1 MATEVDICNLA
12 LAHLGDDATIA
23 TLSPPEGS
31 AQAQNASRFYPI
43 ARDTLLDMHA
53 WDFATKR
60 GSLAVTTN
68 YNNQW
73 DYAYA
78 APSDMM
84 SALSIISPTAQN
96 DYATRMSAGD
106 TPGGITSNY
115 APTIVAGQY
124 SPQQFAIEVDNQG
137 NHLIYTNQENAV
149 LRYQA
154 YVSDTSKFSSLF
166 IMTLSWHLASM
177 LAGPVI
183 KGDQGTAEAKR
194 CTSMMQG
201 YMQQAKK
208 SDNAHRSISVEH
220 IVPWTSGR

>member
-23 TLSPPEGS
+23 TIKPPEGS
-31 AQAQNASRFYPI
+31 AQAEKAARFYPI
-43 ARDTLLDMHA
+43 ARDTLLQMHT
-53 WDFATKR
+53 WNFASKR
-60 GSLAVTTN
+60 ISLALTTN
-68 YNNQW
+68 TLDQW

-84 SALSIISPTAQN
+84 SPVAVISPSAQN
-96 DYATRMSAGD
+96 DYATRMSSGD

-124 SPQQFAIEVDNQG
+124 TPQQFAIEG
-137 NHLIYTNQENAV
+137 KLIYTNQENAM

-154 YVSDTSKFSSLF
+154 FVTDPSLF
-166 IMTLSWHLASM
+166 SPLFVTTLSWHLASM

-183 KGDQGTAEAKR
+183 KGDQGMAEAKR
-194 CTSMMQG
+194 ATQMMVQ
-201 YMQQAKK
+201 YMQSAKQA
-208 SDNAHRSISVEH
+208 DNLHRDITVEH

>member
-23 TLSPPEGS
+23 TIKPPEGS
-31 AQAQNASRFYPI
+31 AQAEKAARFYPI
-43 ARDTLLDMHA
+43 ARNNLLEMHT
-53 WDFATKR
+53 WNFASKR
-60 GSLAVTTN
+60 GALALTTVTLD
-68 YNNQW
+68 QW
-73 DYAYA
+73 EYAYQ
-78 APSDMM
+78 APADLMTPV
-84 SALSIISPTAQN
+84 AIISPSAQN

-124 SPQQFAIEVDNQG
+124 SPQQFAVEG
-137 NHLIYTNQENAV
+137 AYIYTNQENAV

-154 YVSDTSKFSSLF
+154 YVTDPTLFSPLF
-166 IMTLSWHLASM
+166 INTLSWHLASM

-183 KGDQGTAEAKR
+183 KGDQGAAEAKR
-194 CTSMMQG
+194 CTQTMVQYLST
-201 YMQQAKK
+201 AKQ
-208 SDNAHRSISVEH
+208 SDNLHRDITVEH

>member
-31 AQAQNASRFYPI
+31 AQAEKAARFYPI
-43 ARDTLLDMHA
+43 ARNTLLQMHT
-53 WDFATKR
+53 WNFAAKR
-60 GSLAVTTN
+60 GNLALTANTLD
-68 YNNQW
+68 QW
-73 DYAYA
+73 DYAYT
-78 APSDMM
+78 APADMM
-84 SALSIISPTAQN
+84 SPVAIISPTAQN

-124 SPQQFAIEVDNQG
+124 TPQQFAVEG
-137 NHLIYTNQENAV
+137 TFIYTNQENAM

-154 YVSDTSKFSSLF
+154 FITDPSLF
-166 IMTLSWHLASM
+166 SPLFVTTLSWHLASM

-183 KGDQGTAEAKR
+183 KGDQGAAEAKR
-194 CTSMMQG
+194 STQMMSNYLTS
-201 YMQQAKK
+201 AKQ
-208 SDNAHRSISVEH
+208 SDNLHRDITVEH

>member
-23 TLSPPEGS
+23 ALSPPEGS
-31 AQAQNASRFYPI
+31 AQAEKAARFYPI
-43 ARDTLLDMHA
+43 ARNTLLEMHT
-53 WDFATKR
+53 WNFASKR
-60 GSLAVTTN
+60 GNLALTTN
-68 YNNQW
+68 SLDQW
-73 DYAYA
+73 DYAYV
-78 APSDMM
+78 APADMM
-84 SALSIISPTAQN
+84 SPVAIISPTAQN

-124 SPQQFAIEVDNQG
+124 TPQQFSLEGD
-137 NHLIYTNQENAV
+137 LIYTNQENAM

-154 YVSDTSKFSSLF
+154 FITDPSLF
-166 IMTLSWHLASM
+166 SPLFVITLSWHLASM

-183 KGDQGTAEAKR
+183 KGDQGAADAKR
-194 CTSMMQG
+194 SSQMMVN
-201 YMQQAKK
+201 YLNSAKQ
-208 SDNAHRSISVEH
+208 SDNLHRDITVEH

>member
-23 TLSPPEGS
+23 SLSPPEGS
-31 AQAQNASRFYPI
+31 AQAEKAARFYPI
-43 ARDTLLDMHA
+43 ARNTLLEMHT
-53 WDFATKR
+53 WNFASKR
-60 GSLAVTTN
+60 GNLALTTN
-68 YNNQW
+68 TLDQW
-73 DYAYA
+73 DYAYV
-78 APSDMM
+78 APADMM
-84 SALSIISPTAQN
+84 SPVAVISPSAQN

-124 SPQQFAIEVDNQG
+124 TPQQFSIEG
-137 NHLIYTNQENAV
+137 NLIYTNQENAM

-154 YVSDTSKFSSLF
+154 FITDPSLF
-166 IMTLSWHLASM
+166 SPLFVMTLSWHLASM

-183 KGDQGTAEAKR
+183 KGDQGAAEAKR
-194 CTSMMQG
+194 CTQVMDKYLST
-201 YMQQAKK
+201 AKQ
-208 SDNAHRSISVEH
+208 SDNLHRDITVEH

>member
-23 TLSPPEGS
+23 SLNPPEGS
-31 AQAQNASRFYPI
+31 AQAEKAARFYPI
-43 ARDTLLDMHA
+43 ARNSLLEMHT
-53 WDFATKR
+53 WNFAAKR
-60 GSLAVTTN
+60 GNIALTTN
-68 YNNQW
+68 SLDQW
-73 DYAYA
+73 DYAYV
-78 APSDMM
+78 APADMM
-84 SALSIISPTAQN
+84 SPVAIISPTAQN

-124 SPQQFAIEVDNQG
+124 SPQQFAIEGD
-137 NHLIYTNQENAV
+137 LIYTNQENAM

-154 YVSDTSKFSSLF
+154 FITDPSLF
-166 IMTLSWHLASM
+166 SPLFVITLSWHLASM

-183 KGDQGTAEAKR
+183 KGDQGAAEAKR
-194 CTSMMQG
+194 CTQMMAN
-201 YMQQAKK
+201 YLTSAKQ
-208 SDNAHRSISVEH
+208 SDNLHRDITIEH

>member
-23 TLSPPEGS
+23 SLSPPEGS
-31 AQAQNASRFYPI
+31 AQAEKAARFYPI
-43 ARDTLLDMHA
+43 ARNNLLEMHN
-53 WDFATKR
+53 WNFAAKR
-60 GSLAVTTN
+60 GNLALTTN
-68 YNNQW
+68 SLDQW
-73 DYAYA
+73 DYAYV
-78 APSDMM
+78 APADMM
-84 SALSIISPTAQN
+84 SPVAIISPTSQN

-124 SPQQFAIEVDNQG
+124 TPQQFAVEG
-137 NHLIYTNQENAV
+137 EFIYTNQENAM

-154 YVSDTSKFSSLF
+154 FITDSSLF
-166 IMTLSWHLASM
+166 SPLFVTTLSWHLASM

-183 KGDQGTAEAKR
+183 KGDQGAAEAKR
-194 CTSMMQG
+194 STQMMSNYLTS
-201 YMQQAKK
+201 AKQ
-208 SDNAHRSISVEH
+208 SDNLHRDITVEH

>member
-23 TLSPPEGS
+23 SLNPPEGS
-31 AQAQNASRFYPI
+31 AQAEKAARFYPI
-43 ARDTLLDMHA
+43 ARNTLLEMHT
-53 WDFATKR
+53 WNFAAKR
-60 GSLAVTTN
+60 GNIALTTN
-68 YNNQW
+68 SLDQW
-73 DYAYA
+73 DYAYV
-78 APSDMM
+78 APADMM
-84 SALSIISPTAQN
+84 SPVAIISPTAQN

-124 SPQQFAIEVDNQG
+124 TPQQFSLEGD
-137 NHLIYTNQENAV
+137 LIYTNQENAM

-154 YVSDTSKFSSLF
+154 FITDPSLF
-166 IMTLSWHLASM
+166 SPLFVITLSWHLASM

-183 KGDQGTAEAKR
+183 KGDQGAAEAKR
-194 CTSMMQG
+194 SSQMMTNYLTS
-201 YMQQAKK
+201 AKQ
-208 SDNAHRSISVEH
+208 SDNLHRDITVEH

>member
-23 TLSPPEGS
+23 SLSPPEGS
-31 AQAQNASRFYPI
+31 AQAEKAARFYPI
-43 ARDTLLDMHA
+43 ARNNLLEMHN
-53 WDFATKR
+53 WNFAAKR
-60 GSLAVTTN
+60 GNLALTTN
-68 YNNQW
+68 TLDQW
-73 DYAYA
+73 DYAYV
-78 APSDMM
+78 APADMM
-84 SALSIISPTAQN
+84 SPVAIISPTSQN

-124 SPQQFAIEVDNQG
+124 TPQQFAVEG
-137 NHLIYTNQENAV
+137 EFIYTNQENAM

-154 YVSDTSKFSSLF
+154 LITDSSLF
-166 IMTLSWHLASM
+166 SPLFVTTLSWHLASM

-183 KGDQGTAEAKR
+183 KGDQGAAEAKR
-194 CTSMMQG
+194 STQMMTS
-201 YMQQAKK
+201 YLTSAKQ
-208 SDNAHRSISVEH
+208 SDNLHRDITVEH

>member
-23 TLSPPEGS
+23 TIKPPEGS
-31 AQAQNASRFYPI
+31 AQAEKAARFYPI
-43 ARDTLLDMHA
+43 ARDSLLEMHT
-53 WDFATKR
+53 WNFASKR
-60 GSLAVTTN
+60 GALALTTVTLD
-68 YNNQW
+68 QW
-73 DYAYA
+73 EYAYQ
-78 APSDMM
+78 APADLMTPV
-84 SALSIISPTAQN
+84 AIISPSAQN

-124 SPQQFAIEVDNQG
+124 SPQQFAVEG
-137 NHLIYTNQENAV
+137 AYIYTNQEKAV

-154 YVSDTSKFSSLF
+154 YVTDPTLFSPLF
-166 IMTLSWHLASM
+166 ITTLSWHLASM

-183 KGDQGTAEAKR
+183 KGDQGAAEAKR
-194 CTSMMQG
+194 CTQTMVS
-201 YMQQAKK
+201 YLTTAKN
-208 SDNAHRSISVEH
+208 SDNLHRDISIEH

>member
-31 AQAQNASRFYPI
+31 AQAEKAARFYPI
-43 ARDTLLDMHA
+43 ARNTLLQMHT
-53 WDFATKR
+53 WNFAARR
-60 GSLAVTTN
+60 GNLALTTN
-68 YNNQW
+68 TLDQW
-73 DYAYA
+73 DYAYV
-78 APSDMM
+78 APADMM
-84 SALSIISPTAQN
+84 SPISIISPTAQN

-124 SPQQFAIEVDNQG
+124 TPQQFAIEG
-137 NHLIYTNQENAV
+137 TYIYTNQENAM

-154 YVSDTSKFSSLF
+154 FITDPSTFSPLF
-166 IMTLSWHLASM
+166 VITLSWHLASM
-177 LAGPVI
+177 LAGPII
-183 KGDQGTAEAKR
+183 KGDQGIAEAKR
-194 CTSMMQG
+194 STEMMQG
-201 YMQQAKK
+201 YLASAKQ
-208 SDNAHRSISVEH
+208 SDNLQRDITIEH

>member
-23 TLSPPEGS
+23 SIKPPEGS
-31 AQAQNASRFYPI
+31 AQAEKAARFYPI
-43 ARDTLLDMHA
+43 ARDNLLEMHTWNFAAKRITLAL
-53 WDFATKR
+53 
-60 GSLAVTTN
+60 TTN
-68 YNNQW
+68 KLDQW
-73 DYAYA
+73 EYAYT

-84 SALSIISPTAQN
+84 NPVSIISPSAQN

-124 SPQQFAIEVDNQG
+124 SPQQFAIEG
-137 NHLIYTNQENAV
+137 SYIYTNQENAM

-154 YVSDTSKFSSLF
+154 YVTDPTLFSPLF
-166 IMTLSWHLASM
+166 ITTLSWHLASM

-183 KGDQGTAEAKR
+183 KGDAGAAEAKR
-194 CTSMMQG
+194 STQMMLNYLTS
-201 YMQQAKK
+201 AKQ
-208 SDNAHRSISVEH
+208 SDNLHRDITVEH

>member
-23 TLSPPEGS
+23 SLSPPEGS
-31 AQAQNASRFYPI
+31 AQAEKAARFYPI
-43 ARDTLLDMHA
+43 ARNNLLEMHN
-53 WDFATKR
+53 WNFAAKR
-60 GSLAVTTN
+60 GNLALTTN
-68 YNNQW
+68 TLDQW

-78 APSDMM
+78 APADMM
-84 SALSIISPTAQN
+84 SPVAIISPTSQN

-124 SPQQFAIEVDNQG
+124 TPQQFAVEG
-137 NHLIYTNQENAV
+137 EFIYTNQEDAM

-154 YVSDTSKFSSLF
+154 FITDSSLF
-166 IMTLSWHLASM
+166 SPLFVTTLSWHLASM

-183 KGDQGTAEAKR
+183 KGDQGAAEAKR
-194 CTSMMQG
+194 STQMMTNYLTS
-201 YMQQAKK
+201 AKQ
-208 SDNAHRSISVEH
+208 SDNLHRDITVEH